1 MTTPEQGITLTRTI
15 AAPPS
20 KVYAAYTSA
29 EGWCAWCCETAEVDP
44 RVGGRYHIFTEGYNA
59 LGDFTDLEPDRSIA
73 FTWDGDGEPPM
84 RVQVRLEAHGGSTDM
99 TFTVTILG
107 STEAGF
113 AEFLGRT
120 WGRVLDNL
128 KAVLERQVGG

>member
-1 MTTPEQGITLTRTI
+1 MTTPEQEITLTRTI
-15 AAPPS
+15 AAPRP
-20 KVYAAYTSA
+20 KVYAAFTSA
-29 EGWCAWCCETAEVDP
+29 EGWCAWCCETAEVNA
-44 RVGGRYHIFTEGYNA
+44 RVGGRYHIYTEGYNA
-59 LGDFTDLEPDRSIA
+59 HGEFTHLEPDRCIA

-84 RVQVRLEAHGGSTDM
+84 QVRVLLDSQGDSTTL

-113 AEFLGRT
+113 AGFLERT

-128 KAVLERQVGG
+128 KAVLERQAEA